1 MKKPSFFRIT
11 SRASRSK
18 EDQLTEVVAFVFNVA
33 PALAQVF
40 AREIFRNI
48 RAGQAPSTI
57 PEYQDWD
64 VETQFA
70 YQGEQRG
77 RPDLILSSDTH
88 RVWVEAKLDSGPGPD
103 QLLKYYMALRKEC
116 DQEGVEGALVYL
128 TREGAS
134 SGPVRGLRED
144 LCKRDL
150 PGQGDPAVC
159 EYDWTKLE
167 SAMVE
172 ASGDESIQERLAREL
187 AIYLNDCEA
196 MVRPLD
202 KKSPSLILEY
212 RGVRDG
218 LWDLLE
224 GVAGQVYEA
233 MGDRKEDNKR
243 PRNKMN
249 WPDFPRYQFSYD
261 IPGSEEV
268 LGYPLLLEWNFD
280 VREEWEGR
288 RVPAFG
294 WGLTLDSEGGLWPG
308 GSEELVDRM
317 NKGGFLCLADVGYPR
332 LYRHK
337 FLDDVLNSGDLTKD
351 RVKALSGLVVPGLMF
366 ARDVAESWLD
376 EDREGR

>member
-1 MKKPSFFRIT
+1 
-11 SRASRSK
+11 
-18 EDQLTEVVAFVFNVA
+18 
-33 PALAQVF
+33 
-40 AREIFRNI
+40 
-48 RAGQAPSTI
+48 
-57 PEYQDWD
+57 
-64 VETQFA
+64 
-70 YQGEQRG
+70 
-77 RPDLILSSDTH
+77 
-88 RVWVEAKLDSGPGPD
+88 
-103 QLLKYYMALRKEC
+103 
-116 DQEGVEGALVYL
+116 
-128 TREGAS
+128 
-134 SGPVRGLRED
+134 
-144 LCKRDL
+144 
-150 PGQGDPAVC
+150 
-159 EYDWTKLE
+159 
-167 SAMVE
+167 
-172 ASGDESIQERLAREL
+172 
-187 AIYLNDCEA
+187 
-196 MVRPLD
+196 
-202 KKSPSLILEY
+202 
-212 RGVRDG
+212 
-218 LWDLLE
+218 
-224 GVAGQVYEA
+224 
-233 MGDRKEDNKR
+233 
-243 PRNKMN
+243 MN